1 MPTFVRAN
9 LQTCTRDAGICVFA
23 QGSPQFVYLALGWQ
37 HSCSTVISRIPY
49 PSQAVPLFLFL
60 GLHALIRN
68 TEIPRRENTPPPE
81 VTRPLTRPSQ
91 ILFLTTSGPALNLK
105 QPFIT
110 LNPSPETLNPKP

>member
-68 TEIPRRENTPPPE
+68 TEIPRRENTPPPPRSYQTPHKALSNPFPDNFW
-81 VTRPLTRPSQ
+81 TRSKPQ
-91 ILFLTTSGPALNLK
+91 AAVYH
-105 QPFIT
+105 
-110 LNPSPETLNPKP
+110 PKP